1 MAVEK
6 LTFEMNAVGNAV
18 PEMQKVQRQI
28 ANVNTSMSKATA
40 SMTRHANANRGL
52 SRSLQ
57 KTTRG
62 MGMLGL
68 QVQDVAVQAS
78 MGTDALRI
86 FSMQGPQIFSLFGP
100 LGMIAGAF
108 AGVGAGVL
116 MASGGLERFSGAFSN
131 LAPVFDNFIDKM
143 GVLLRQFEP
152 LTTFVSGILT
162 GAFRMLGNVIDFV
175 SDNIAALAV
184 VAGTF
189 VAIKLGSIAFTA
201 AQSFVSLAKAIS
213 ATKILMG
220 ALNAVTRKN
229 PILFIAIAAGVAAD
243 RLGLITAAMDE
254 MKEKFP
260 EFFDA
265 VGDAG
270 DATNKLITE
279 SFKELNAA
287 LRTPLQITVDD
298 KASDQIQKIT
308 SGTSRMKTAFD
319 MAKERATNAGDMI
332 GRSFENAFMSM
343 MNGTMKAKDA
353 FRVMAAEIISELFR
367 IFVVKRITGFISN
380 MFTFALGP
388 QTGNTGS
395 LGLPS
400 FNNGGYTG
408 NGARAGGLDGKGGFM
423 AMMHPRETVVDHTK
437 DATTGGVV
445 VQQTINVS
453 TGVQQT
459 VRNEIQT
466 LLPQIAEAS
475 KAAVLDARRRGGSF
489 ANAF

>member
-18 PEMQKVQRQI
+18 PEMKKVQAQLGG
-28 ANVNTSMSKATA
+28 VSKSMNQATA
-40 SMTRHANANRGL
+40 GLRHHANANRQL
-52 SRSLQ
+52 SGALRR
-57 KTTRG
+57 TTRG
-62 MGMLGL
+62 MGLLGL

-108 AGVGAGVL
+108 AGVGAGIL
-116 MASGGLERFSGAFSN
+116 MASGGLERFSGAFSG

-143 GVLLRQFEP
+143 GVLLNQFQP

-162 GAFRMLGNVIDFV
+162 GAFNILGNVIDFV
-175 SDNIAALAV
+175 SDNIAALTV

-189 VAIKLGSIAFTA
+189 VAIKLGSIAMTA
-201 AQSFVSLAKAIS
+201 AQSFASLAKAIS

-220 ALNAVTRKN
+220 ALNVVTRKN

-243 RLGLITAAMDE
+243 RLGLITAAMEE
-254 MKEKFP
+254 MKQKFP

-265 VGDAG
+265 VSDAG
-270 DATNKLITE
+270 DATNRMISE
-279 SFKELNAA
+279 SFKSLNAA

-298 KASDQIQKIT
+298 KASEQLEKIK
-308 SGTSRMKTAFD
+308 SGTTRMKSAFD
-319 MAKERATNAGDMI
+319 EVKDRAKSAGDMI

-353 FRVMAAEIISELFR
+353 FRVMATEIISELFR
-367 IFVVKRITGFISN
+367 IFVVKRITGFISS
-380 MFTFALGP
+380 MFTFGFGP

-400 FNNGGYTG
+400 FDGGGYTG
-408 NGARAGGLDGKGGFM
+408 RGARVGGMDGKGGFM
-423 AMMHPRETVVDHTK
+423 AMLHPNETVIDHK
-437 DATTGGVV
+437 KGGGGEVI
-445 VQQTINVS
+445 VQQTINVT

-475 KAAVLDARRRGGSF
+475 KAAVMDARRRGGSF